1 MVFSSMTFLFAFLP
15 IVLLL
20 YYVVPKRWKN
30 LILMCSGVFFYAW
43 GEPFYVFLMLFTIL
57 IDYGAGLLM
66 NRLDAQPKKKLAVLL
81 ISVVLNLGFLGVFK
95 YGSFVV
101 ENINALFGAHL
112 FDPELPLPIGIS
124 FYTFQAMSYTIDLY
138 RKKIRV
144 QKNIINFT
152 AYVTMFPQ
160 LIAGPIVLYSDVEN
174 EIDDRRIGV
183 SELSDGIGI
192 FITGLAKKVLLAN
205 NIGALWT
212 MVKGMDASTLP
223 AMTAWLGILA
233 FTFQIYYDFSG
244 YSDMAVGMG
253 KMLGFQFPQN
263 FNYPYLSR
271 SITEFWRRWHMTLGN
286 WFKSY
291 VYIPLGGNRCGIPR
305 NICNLLIVWFLTG
318 LWHGASWNFVFWGVY
333 FGVLLIG
340 EKFVWGKWLEKLPS
354 FFRWLYAFVLVVFG
368 WVLFEMTDLQ
378 SIGGFFA
385 AMFGLNGAGFA
396 NSQTLYLLLSY
407 LFLFLLAAVGSTRL
421 VQKFRVFLEKKQAA
435 LCNGGRTV
443 CVLAIFIICICYMV
457 TSSYNPFLYFNF

>member
-20 YYVVPKRWKN
+20 YYVMPKRWKN

-81 ISVVLNLGFLGVFK
+81 VSVVLNLGFLGVFK

>member
-20 YYVVPKRWKN
+20 YYAAPDKLKN
-30 LILMCSGVFFYAW
+30 LILMVSGVFFYAW

-57 IDYGAGLLM
+57 VDYGAGLLM
-66 NRLDAQPKKKLAVLL
+66 SRWSERPKARLVVLL
-81 ISVVLNLGFLGVFK
+81 ISVVLNLGMLGVFK
-95 YGSFVV
+95 YGSFLV
-101 ENINALFGAHL
+101 ENINALFGANL

-138 RKKIRV
+138 RRKIKV

-174 EIDDRRIGV
+174 EIDDRTVGD
-183 SELSDGIGI
+183 SQMADGIGI

-205 NIGALWT
+205 NIGAVWT
-212 MVKGMDASTLP
+212 MVKGMDPSTIP
-223 AMTAWLGILA
+223 ALTAWIGILA

-244 YSDMAVGMG
+244 YSDMAIGMG
-253 KMLGFQFPQN
+253 KLLGFHFPQN
-263 FNYPYLSR
+263 FNYPYESK
-271 SITEFWRRWHMTLGN
+271 SITEFWRRWHMTLSN

-291 VYIPLGGNRCGIPR
+291 VYIPLGGNRVSTLK
-305 NICNLLIVWFLTG
+305 NIRNLLVVWLLTG
-318 LWHGASWNFVFWGVY
+318 LWHGASWNFVLWGLY

-340 EKFVWGKWLEKLPS
+340 EKFLWGKALEKLPS
-354 FFRWLYAFVLVVFG
+354 FIRWLYAFILVVFG
-368 WVLFEMTDLQ
+368 WVLFEMTDLA

-385 AMFGLNGAGFA
+385 ALFGLNGGGFA
-396 NSQTLYLLLSY
+396 NSESFYILFSNLLI
-407 LFLFLLAAVGSTRL
+407 FVLAAVGSTQL
-421 VQKFRVFLEKKQAA
+421 VQKLRNRLETATPGVFGMVRTLCA
-435 LCNGGRTV
+435 LAV
-443 CVLAIFIICICYMV
+443 FAVCICYLV